1 MIQPTTNRIEK
12 NAFQL
17 AIESENSSQLT

>member
-1 MIQPTTNRIEK
+1 MIQPTTSKIEK